1 MEKSGEHAGTDV
13 GALQRGARQGDA
25 GDRGRGQGGQG
36 AQAQTQGQKVRNWMT
51 GMTRTSMKLPQLN
64 PIKGHYEKFQPQKP
78 GSHLLRSSSH
88 LFMSESPL

>member
-1 MEKSGEHAGTDV
+1 METSCESAGADV

-51 GMTRTSMKLPQLN
+51 GMTRTSMKLPQLTA
-64 PIKGHYEKFQPQKP
+64 PVI
-78 GSHLLRSSSH
+78 
-88 LFMSESPL
+88 